1 MKAKLIGISEC
12 KNEDFYILSFDKE
25 VYIAQRN
32 VFVNNYYDDDLV
44 IGEKYEI
51 GENLLLVLSKN
62 DFFSFEKGIVEAVTN
77 LLRFEREDQAQSN
90 EKND

>member
-44 IGEKYEI
+44 IGKKYEI
-51 GENLLLVLSKN
+51 AENLLLVLSKN

-77 LLRFEREDQAQSN
+77 LLREDQAQAN